1 MRTEQ
6 VPIVSCKTSLAL
18 ALFFLLNLP
27 NSANQHFLALNNYL
41 VTVFWRYLL
50 EWMLGEILERPNELS
65 QRALFFF
72 SHLQVINNSYFF
84 SSYSCFLSKIIQFY
98 VIWYRRFKGPR
109 LAIRSEEMCGHIL
122 SYCFKRI
129 TLKRSFLHLRPAAE
143 QIISRTCSQPGIES

>member
-1 MRTEQ
+1 MQ
-6 VPIVSCKTSLAL
+6 N
-18 ALFFLLNLP
+18 FF
-27 NSANQHFLALNNYL
+27 STC
-41 VTVFWRYLL
+41 TVFLIESSKFSKPTFSCLKQLSCNGIL
-50 EWMLGEILERPNELS
+50 EILTGVNAREILERPNELS

-72 SHLQVINNSYFF
+72 SHLQVINNSSFF

-109 LAIRSEEMCGHIL
+109 LAIRREEMPGHIL

-129 TLKRSFLHLRPAAE
+129 ILKRSFLHLRTAAE